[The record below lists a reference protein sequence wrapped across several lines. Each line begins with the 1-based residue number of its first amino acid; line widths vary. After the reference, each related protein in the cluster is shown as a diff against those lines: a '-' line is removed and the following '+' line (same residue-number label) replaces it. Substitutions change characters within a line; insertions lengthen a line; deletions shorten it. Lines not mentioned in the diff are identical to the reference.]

1 MVRDIR
7 DVYICTFLIYV
18 HDVVDNLRIV
28 FLLISSAFVSIILVV
43 SFSILTVVCWL
54 RTIFVP
60 SRDLRLLSSNIC
72 GWIGVVTSLGH
83 RLLWLVHLNRVIL
96 RCIVCVIIG
105 LISFHV
111 NLVSLAWGRCSGPW
125 PELASSQLIS
135 RLSQAAGGS
144 RQVADCLLLT

>member
-1 MVRDIR
+1 MVCDVC
-7 DVYICTFLIYV
+7 DVYVGTFLIDV

-28 FLLISSAFVSIILVV
+28 FLLIVATFLAIILVV
-43 SFSILTVVCWL
+43 CLGLLAILCLL

-60 SRDLRLLSSNIC
+60 SRDLCLLSWNIC
-72 GWIGVVTSLGH
+72 GRIGVVTSLGH

-111 NLVSLAWGRCSGPW
+111 DLVALAWCCRSRPW
-125 PELASSQLIS
+125 PELPSAQLIS
-135 RLSQAAGGS
+135 RLSQATGGS
-144 RQVADCLLLT
+144 R

>member
-1 MVRDIR
+1 MVSDVG
-7 DVYICTFLIYV
+7 DVYICTFLIDV

-28 FLLISSAFVSIILVV
+28 FLLIVAFFLAVILVV
-43 SFSILTVVCWL
+43 CLSLLAILCLL
-54 RTIFVP
+54 RAIFVP
-60 SRDLRLLSSNIC
+60 SRDLCLLSSNIC
-72 GWIGVVTSLGH
+72 GRIGVVTCLGH

-111 NLVSLAWGRCSGPW
+111 DLVALAWGCRSRPR
-125 PELASSQLIS
+125 PELASAQLIS

-144 RQVADCLLLT
+144 R